1 MKGITSQPHEKVTSS
16 LSFQPRG
23 HQFLPVNNVQEPRS
37 NIKTAVNAD
46 IFLRFLEEKKEI
58 KRKTATRIQP
68 CSEFRAIAS
77 KECKMLHSA
86 SIGTRPSSQT
96 VGTAQIM
103 ADSNSHS
110 SNLEPPSCDPG
121 QFTFSLLGERTQI
134 SEGLK
139 GVTQLIVQKAIEH
152 AYMCVWGCAS

>member
-1 MKGITSQPHEKVTSS
+1 M
-16 LSFQPRG
+16 F
-23 HQFLPVNNVQEPRS
+23 
-37 NIKTAVNAD
+37 
-46 IFLRFLEEKKEI
+46 
-58 KRKTATRIQP
+58 
-68 CSEFRAIAS
+68 
-77 KECKMLHSA
+77 HSA

-152 AYMCVWGCAS
+152 VYMCVWRGVCFITAGCCHHQTGTSSVSQQYAGSVEPMPSISQICSSPPSTAKPCFNLDKRHR